1 MKAKQEG
8 LSSSGEEQDSAPE
21 PSPAPSMR
29 RKVVEG
35 SPILI
40 EEESGV
46 AAAEATGKTWAD
58 NEEDPEETAGSG

>member
-8 LSSSGEEQDSAPE
+8 ISSSEEGHVSAPE

-29 RKVVEG
+29 HEVAAG